1 MDGTN
6 LLLADRALITRAPT
20 VENKAYL
27 FRDRLFVKVHDRTVR
42 LFLHEVLWVEACDY
56 YSKVVTLQ
64 RELLVTQTLKRF
76 DEVLTGTPE
85 MMRVHRSY
93 IVNLKHID
101 EIGESFITINNLP
114 VPISKVVKAELLARW
129 QKM

>member
-1 MDGTN
+1 MNSTN
-6 LLLADRALITRAPT
+6 ILLTEQTPIIRAHA

-56 YSKVVTLQ
+56 YSKVVTRQ
-64 RELLVTQTLKRF
+64 REMLVTQTLKRF
-76 DEVLTGTPE
+76 DEVLIGTPE
-85 MMRVHRSY
+85 MMRVHRSF

>member
-1 MDGTN
+1 MNGTN
-6 LLLADRALITRAPT
+6 ILLAERKPHICAPAP
-20 VENKAYL
+20 ENKASL
-27 FRDRLFVKVHDRTVR
+27 FRDRLFVKIHDRTIR
-42 LFLHEVLWVEACDY
+42 LLLNDVLWVEAYDY
-56 YSKVVTLQ
+56 YSKIVTRQ

-93 IVNLKHID
+93 LVNLTHID
-101 EIGESFITINNLP
+101 EIGDAFLTINNMP
-114 VPISKVVKAELLARW
+114 VPISKVVKAELMARW

>member
-1 MDGTN
+1 MNGTN
-6 LLLADRALITRAPT
+6 ILLAERASITRLPT
-20 VENKAYL
+20 AENKACL
-27 FRDRLFVKVHDRTVR
+27 FRDRLFIKIQDRTIR
-42 LFLHEVLWVEACDY
+42 LLLQDVLWVEAYDY
-56 YSKVVTLQ
+56 YSKIVTRQ

-93 IVNLKHID
+93 LVNLTHID
-101 EIGESFITINNLP
+101 EIGDAFLTINNMP
-114 VPISKVVKAELLARW
+114 VPISKVVKAELVARW